1 MKCVSYALNTYP
13 TLERIGVR
21 AHVRILAC
29 VIKEILLDQK
39 EYIVSRDVESAIE
52 RDECKK
58 GENVEKTEKKKKLKK
73 ESKAIGLLRHDKSR
87 VCLLH
92 AKYRIR

>member
-21 AHVRILAC
+21 AHVRILAR
-29 VIKEILLDQK
+29 VFKEILLDQK
-39 EYIVSRDVESAIE
+39 EYIVRSNVESAIK

-58 GENVEKTEKKKKLKK
+58 GQNVEKTEKKEKKNEK
-73 ESKAIGLLRHDKSR
+73 EK
-87 VCLLH
+87 
-92 AKYRIR
+92 

>member
-29 VIKEILLDQK
+29 VFKEILLDQK
-39 EYIVSRDVESAIE
+39 EYIVSSNVESVIK

-58 GENVEKTEKKKKLKK
+58 GQNVEKREKNEK
-73 ESKAIGLLRHDKSR
+73 EK
-87 VCLLH
+87 
-92 AKYRIR
+92 

>member
-1 MKCVSYALNTYP
+1 MKRVSYVLNTYP

-29 VIKEILLDQK
+29 VFKEILLDQK
-39 EYIVSRDVESAIE
+39 EYVVSSKVESAIE

-58 GENVEKTEKKKKLKK
+58 GQNVGKREKENEKEK
-73 ESKAIGLLRHDKSR
+73 
-87 VCLLH
+87 
-92 AKYRIR
+92 